1 MCMEKFLHKKDI
13 FCFLID
19 DDEDDRTI
27 FEIAV
32 NKISPD
38 IKFGYAKSGPDAIE
52 QLKNCKRVP
61 DFIFLDLNMPIMSGN
76 ECLIELKK
84 TVCVAEV
91 PVIIYSTT
99 ITEKIIYDTL
109 HDGAFDHI
117 EKPSK
122 IEKLVMYL
130 KRIFQIED

>member
-1 MCMEKFLHKKDI
+1 MEKLPHKKDI
-13 FCFLID
+13 YCFLID
-19 DDEDDRTI
+19 DDEDDRKI

-38 IKFGYAKSGPDAIE
+38 ITIGYAHSGPDAIE
-52 QLKNCKRVP
+52 QLKKCERIP
-61 DFIFLDLNMPIMSGN
+61 DFIFLDLNMPIMSGA
-76 ECLIELKK
+76 ECLVELKK
-84 TVCVAEV
+84 TASVAEV

-122 IEKLVMYL
+122 IDKLVQYL
-130 KRIFQIED
+130 KRIFQLQD